1 MAESRGPSAGGQP
14 TWVMRQH
21 PGEKFPYL
29 LTIEQGDTRLL
40 GLRVRDRWPGPG
52 MQVFCLRDDAPPDGD
67 APEPIERV
75 PVASMKRLGRKLSVV
90 LDRPTRKRCD
100 FLFLARTYKSGEGT
114 YEQIFWRTEQALRAH
129 RSGSRPQLRQGGEP
143 LAIAI
148 DSAERYPW
156 SFEGSS
162 VTRRRLPVGDYALLV
177 DDRVTAVVE
186 RKSFENMLAEI
197 VALGVL
203 HQKLGELESH
213 PNAALVIEAQ
223 YGDFLD
229 PSRLVRAGK
238 WTPSYLARVLAEI
251 AAVHP
256 RLQVIYAGNR
266 KLANT
271 WAQAFFASVAAR
283 LRDPAPLLVAEA
295 VAAYGQR
302 PSGAGLDERIRLV
315 VLHELPGS
323 FTIDELRRQLP
334 EAETER
340 LRRVLGMLRGEGRVR
355 CDGRGRAARWTRVTE
370 TQGEA

>member
-1 MAESRGPSAGGQP
+1 MAESQDPRVGGRP
-14 TWVMRQH
+14 TWVLRESAD
-21 PGEKFPYL
+21 GKFPYRL
-29 LTIEQGDTRLL
+29 SIEQGRERLL
-40 GLRVRDRWPGPG
+40 ALRVRDRWPGPG
-52 MQVFCLRDDAPPDGD
+52 MQVFCLRDEEPAGEDA
-67 APEPIERV
+67 AEPIERV
-75 PVASMKRLGRKLSVV
+75 PVASLKRLGRKLSVV

-100 FLFLARTYKSGEGT
+100 FLFLERAYKSGEGR

-129 RSGSRPQLRQGGEP
+129 RSGARPQLRDGREP
-143 LAIAI
+143 LEIAI

-156 SFEGSS
+156 SFEGSQA
-162 VTRRRLPVGDYALLV
+162 VRRRLAVGDYALLV
-177 DDRVTAVVE
+177 EDRVAAVVE

-197 VALGVL
+197 VTLGVL

-213 PNAALVIEAQ
+213 PNAVLVVEAQ

-238 WTPSYLARVLAEI
+238 WTPAYLARVLGEI

-256 RLQVIYAGNR
+256 KLQVVYAGNR

-295 VAAYGQR
+295 VAGFGQR

-315 VLHELPGS
+315 VLHELPES
-323 FTIDELRRQLP
+323 FTVEEVRRQVS
-334 EAETER
+334 EAGTER
-340 LRRVLGMLRGEGRVR
+340 VRRVRSTMREEGRVR
-355 CDGRGRAARWTRVTE
+355 C
-370 TQGEA
+370 

>member
-1 MAESRGPSAGGQP
+1 MAEPLDPPAGSRP
-14 TWVMRQH
+14 TWVLRES
-21 PGEKFPYL
+21 PGEKFPYHL
-29 LTIEQGDTRLL
+29 SIERGRERLL
-40 GLRVRDRWPGPG
+40 ALRVRDRWPGPG
-52 MQVFCLRDDAPPDGD
+52 MQVFCLRDDGPGNTDSL
-67 APEPIERV
+67 ESIERV

-100 FLFLARTYKSGEGT
+100 FLFLERAYKSGEGR

-129 RSGSRPQLRQGGEP
+129 RSGARPQLRHGPEP

-156 SFEGSS
+156 TFGSS
-162 VTRRRLPVGDYALLV
+162 HAVRRRLAVGDYALLV
-177 DDRVTAVVE
+177 EDRVAAVVE

-213 PNAALVIEAQ
+213 PNAALVVEAQ

-238 WTPSYLARVLAEI
+238 WTPAYLARVLGEI

-256 RLQVIYAGNR
+256 KLQVVYAGNR

-271 WAQAFFASVAAR
+271 WARAFFASVAAR

-295 VAAYGQR
+295 VASFGQR
-302 PSGAGLDERIRLV
+302 ASGAGLDERIRLV
-315 VLHELPGS
+315 VLHELPES
-323 FTIDELRRQLP
+323 FTLDALRRQVP
-334 EAETER
+334 EAGTER
-340 LRRVLGMLRGEGRVR
+340 LRRVLGALREEGRVR
-355 CDGRGRAARWTRVTE
+355 SEGRGRGARWRRSRAE
-370 TQGEA
+370 TT

>member
-1 MAESRGPSAGGQP
+1 MTESLDSRDGGRPMWVLRESPAER
-14 TWVMRQH
+14 
-21 PGEKFPYL
+21 FPYR
-29 LTIEQGDTRLL
+29 LTIEQGRERLL
-40 GLRVRDRWPGPG
+40 ALRVRDRWPGPG
-52 MQVFCLRDDAPPDGD
+52 MQVFCLQDEDPVDATV
-67 APEPIERV
+67 EPIERV
-75 PVASMKRLGRKLSVV
+75 PVASLKRLGRKLSIV

-100 FLFLARTYKSGEGT
+100 FLFLERAYKSGEGC

-129 RSGSRPQLRQGGEP
+129 RSGARPQLRHGPEP

-156 SFEGSS
+156 TFEGSGA
-162 VTRRRLPVGDYALLV
+162 VRRRLAVGDYALLME
-177 DDRVTAVVE
+177 DRVAAVVE

-213 PNAALVIEAQ
+213 PNAALVVEAQ

-238 WTPSYLARVLAEI
+238 WTPAYLARVLGEI

-256 RLQVIYAGNR
+256 KLQVVYAGNR

-302 PSGAGLDERIRLV
+302 SSGAGLDECIRLV
-315 VLHELPGS
+315 VLHELPES
-323 FTIDELRRQLP
+323 FTLDELRRQVP
-334 EAETER
+334 DAGTDR
-340 LRRVLGMLRGEGRVR
+340 LRRVLSTLRGEGRVR
-355 CDGRGRAARWTRVTE
+355 SEGRGRGARWRRLGAE
-370 TQGEA
+370 TT

>member
-1 MAESRGPSAGGQP
+1 M
-14 TWVMRQH
+14 WVLRQI
-21 PGEKFPYL
+21 PGERFPYL
-29 LTIEQGDTRLL
+29 LTIEQGEARLL

-52 MQVFCLRDDAPPDGD
+52 MQVFCLRDDGSPTADG
-67 APEPIERV
+67 AEPIERV

-100 FLFLARTYKSGEGT
+100 FLFLARAYKSGKGT

-129 RSGSRPQLRQGGEP
+129 RSGARPQLRQGSEP
-143 LAIAI
+143 LVIAI

-156 SFEGSS
+156 NFDGSS
-162 VTRRRLPVGDYALLV
+162 IIRRRLPVGDYALLV
-177 DDRVTAVVE
+177 EERVTAVVE

-197 VALGVL
+197 VTLGVL

-213 PNAALVIEAQ
+213 PNAALVLEAQ

-256 RLQVIYAGNR
+256 GLRVIYAGNR

-302 PSGAGLDERIRLV
+302 PSGAGLDECIRLV

-323 FTIDELRRQLP
+323 FTIDDLRRQVP
-334 EAETER
+334 ETGTER
-340 LRRVLGMLRGEGRVR
+340 LRRVLGALRGEGRVR
-355 CDGRGRAARWTRVTE
+355 CDGRGRGATWTRITE
-370 TQGEA
+370 TNVRH